1 MTAKF
6 LAFLMAVSCNINYTL
21 HGENISVFTYS
32 GEDFLM
38 NVLAK
43 LEENKAVCVG
53 ELLKGWKVRES
64 AQIRECVK

>member
-1 MTAKF
+1 MT
-6 LAFLMAVSCNINYTL
+6 
-21 HGENISVFTYS
+21 
-32 GEDFLM
+32 
-38 NVLAK
+38 VLAK